1 MDVKKFDGYGREMI
15 FSDYEKATK
24 YNVLEIVNKAF
35 EVHMRNVGEE
45 IFLFDYVAGNQP
57 ILKREKEI
65 RADINEKVVINIANR
80 IKNFKV
86 GYEFSNPITY
96 VRGGEVKA
104 LKSKLKRILKRLFG
118 KDESIND
125 DQRITALN
133 EMLREQSK
141 SSKDVTLA
149 DSFKTCG
156 LGYRLIMPNENEN
169 ELSLFKITTLNPMMA
184 FVVYKNDAF
193 REPLLG
199 CTYNI
204 MDDGSIRLGAW
215 SKNNYFEI
223 SKGIGNKSFDEGVK
237 VSPWPYGE
245 IPVIEYTNERNI
257 LGRSFSCFEA
267 VIPAMNALNT
277 VNSDRVNDI
286 AQFVQSLL
294 WFHNCDIDR
303 EKKKQLVDGNGM
315 IVTKSTGDGREAK
328 ITYLTQTLNQSE
340 IQSYVDYLKEETQ
353 EITGVPMFGISTGGS
368 TGSATSMSNGYSEA
382 DTRAQTSE
390 QEFQESE
397 RRAIKVML
405 AIARHNKDKD
415 DADIGSLMVSDIG
428 IKFSRN
434 KTYNLSDKVN
444 SWATLIKNGAD
455 PLRATEIASFTPDSQ
470 QFAADSGDMIRK
482 IQETYATKNNNSSGN
497 EKKEL
502 QDSSD
507 QPGRS
512 PYGEIN

>member
-15 FSDYEKATK
+15 FSDYEKVTK

-104 LKSKLKRILKRLFG
+104 LKSKLKHILKRLFG

-184 FVVYKNDAF
+184 FVVYKNDYSSTK
-193 REPLLG
+193 LL
-199 CTYNI
+199 
-204 MDDGSIRLGAW
+204 
-215 SKNNYFEI
+215 
-223 SKGIGNKSFDEGVK
+223 V
-237 VSPWPYGE
+237 
-245 IPVIEYTNERNI
+245 
-257 LGRSFSCFEA
+257 
-267 VIPAMNALNT
+267 
-277 VNSDRVNDI
+277 
-286 AQFVQSLL
+286 
-294 WFHNCDIDR
+294 
-303 EKKKQLVDGNGM
+303 
-315 IVTKSTGDGREAK
+315 
-328 ITYLTQTLNQSE
+328 
-340 IQSYVDYLKEETQ
+340 
-353 EITGVPMFGISTGGS
+353 
-368 TGSATSMSNGYSEA
+368 
-382 DTRAQTSE
+382 
-390 QEFQESE
+390 
-397 RRAIKVML
+397 
-405 AIARHNKDKD
+405 
-415 DADIGSLMVSDIG
+415 
-428 IKFSRN
+428 
-434 KTYNLSDKVN
+434 LS
-444 SWATLIKNGAD
+444 SHH
-455 PLRATEIASFTPDSQ
+455 P
-470 QFAADSGDMIRK
+470 
-482 IQETYATKNNNSSGN
+482 
-497 EKKEL
+497 
-502 QDSSD
+502 
-507 QPGRS
+507 
-512 PYGEIN
+512 